1 MSPSCPAISVVV
13 ALLAF
18 LRTSHATAPWAVGAF
33 PKPGDSSTACGS
45 QGLDRV
51 CDPDSVLESDELRLE
66 VQKEIHGLE
75 HRTPHPCGTASVE
88 GFQLAVGIARSIQGG
103 AGSAGAFARGLH
115 DAWGVGHAEC
125 NDGLVLL
132 LSIGDRQAHISTGA
146 GVRRI
151 LTDDHVEVV
160 IERMRPNLRRAA
172 YGDAVLGAVRDIR
185 SALEAGEGGQSVLS
199 AGVAARRERWGAS
212 GVFSGALGLLANPFV
227 VWIGFFVLVSSFTA
241 WSEHKKRARHTNWE
255 AVRARLLEI
264 ERLSFEAGAAAP
276 AAAGGTPSA
285 AAVVPASAD
294 AAGGE
299 ADPAPPPPLAAQM
312 PCCPICLEDF
322 PATAALA
329 PAARAL
335 TLPCRHRF
343 HVACL
348 DEWFG
353 THGRST
359 CPLCRATAFGDAP
372 PGGGGAAGIQRP
384 GERAGAAAPARRR
397 TPSRGPPGGAS
408 AGDQDTAC
416 SASDGGAPAAA
427 AAAPDPEAAE
437 DPRRRDAAF
446 LLGRLR
452 WRYPDILTE
461 VMYLRHLEAI
471 DRHHWHGGGA
481 GAGGG
486 GGRRGV
492 EGGGSG
498 PGCGVVLAGVRREGA
513 AGRGGVPAADAAAL
527 RLSRAGR
534 GRRGR

>member
-1 MSPSCPAISVVV
+1 
-13 ALLAF
+13 
-18 LRTSHATAPWAVGAF
+18 
-33 PKPGDSSTACGS
+33 
-45 QGLDRV
+45 LDRV
-51 CDPDSVLESDELRLE
+51 CDPDTVLESDELRLE

-75 HRTPHPCGTASVE
+75 HRTPHPCGAASVE

-199 AGVAARRERWGAS
+199 AGVTARRERWGVR
-212 GVFSGALGLLANPFV
+212 GVFSGALGLLVNPFV
-227 VWIGFFVLVSSFTA
+227 LWAGLFVLVSVFSA

-264 ERLSFEAGAAAP
+264 ERLSFEAGAAEPDAGSAP
-276 AAAGGTPSA
+276 RSA

-294 AAGGE
+294 TAGGE
-299 ADPAPPPPLAAQM
+299 VAPAPPAPLAAQM

-359 CPLCRATAFGDAP
+359 CPLCRAAAFGDAP
-372 PGGGGAAGIQRP
+372 PGGGAGSRAASASQSTPAKKGC
-384 GERAGAAAPARRR
+384 AMSSAAPPP
-397 TPSRGPPGGAS
+397 PSR
-408 AGDQDTAC
+408 Q
-416 SASDGGAPAAA
+416 
-427 AAAPDPEAAE
+427 
-437 DPRRRDAAF
+437 PRRR
-446 LLGRLR
+446 
-452 WRYPDILTE
+452 
-461 VMYLRHLEAI
+461 
-471 DRHHWHGGGA
+471 
-481 GAGGG
+481 
-486 GGRRGV
+486 
-492 EGGGSG
+492 SG
-498 PGCGVVLAGVRREGA
+498 EY
-513 AGRGGVPAADAAAL
+513 
-527 RLSRAGR
+527 
-534 GRRGR
+534 